1 MIYLKRIKPG
11 YLDNFTYIIAN
22 PLERIGTVIDPG
34 WPAEEVDKLISTA
47 DADNVVIKYII
58 ATHYHSDHIGGISE
72 LIEKTGAELLVHE
85 EESLSMKRLS
95 FEPDII
101 VKDHDLLSLGG
112 LSVKFIHTPGHS
124 PGSMLIYTDGKVFT
138 GDTLFVGGCG
148 RADLPRSNP
157 NDLYKSLFEKVLSL
171 PDSTEIYPG
180 HDYGPTPTST
190 IEREKRENPYLKCES
205 REAFIKL
212 RMGR

>member
-1 MIYLKRIKPG
+1 MIYLKQIKSG

-22 PLERIGTVIDPG
+22 PLEGIGTVIDPG
-34 WPAEEVDKLISTA
+34 WPGHEVDSLISKAAA
-47 DADNVVIKYII
+47 DDVAIKYII
-58 ATHYHSDHIGGISE
+58 ATHCHSDHIGGTGD

-85 EESLSMKRLS
+85 DEAPCMERLS
-95 FEPDII
+95 FRPDII
-101 VKDHDLLSLGG
+101 VKNGDLLSLGG
-112 LSVKFIHTPGHS
+112 LSVRFIHTPGHS
-124 PGSMLIYTDGKVFT
+124 PGSMLVFTDGKVFT

-148 RADLPRSNP
+148 RADLPGSNP
-157 NDLYKSLFEKVLSL
+157 EDLYKSLFEKLLLL

-180 HDYGPTPTST
+180 HDYGSSPSST
-190 IEREKRENPYLKCES
+190 IAREKKENPYLRCES

>member
-1 MIYLKRIKPG
+1 MIYLKQIKPG

-34 WPAEEVDKLISTA
+34 WPGDEVEKLIRETA
-47 DADNVVIKYII
+47 ADNVTIKYII
-58 ATHYHSDHIGGISE
+58 ATHYHSDHIGGIRE

-85 EESLSMKRLS
+85 DEATSMERLAL
-95 FEPDII
+95 PADII
-101 VKDHDLLSLGG
+101 IKDSDLLSLGG

-124 PGSMLIYTDGKVFT
+124 PGSMLVYTNGKVFT
-138 GDTLFVGGCG
+138 GDSLFVGGCG

-157 NDLYKSLFEKVLSL
+157 HDLYKSLFEKVMAL

-180 HDYGPTPTST
+180 HDYGSTPTST
-190 IEREKRENPYLKCES
+190 IKREKKENPYLKCES
-205 REAFIKL
+205 KEAFMKL
-212 RMGR
+212 RMG